1 MDGGMSTVSIPWAE
15 GSGNIVVTSEGGTT
29 TVASDVANESVD
41 RSQTITF
48 KTTKGEPVCTAARV
62 VNQSGLRRALADSAS
77 LPLRCGDGLTLTVL
91 K

>member
-1 MDGGMSTVSIPWAE
+1 MSTVSIPWAE
-15 GSGNIVVTSEGGTT
+15 GSGNIVVTSEGGIT

-48 KTTKGEPVCTAARV
+48 KTTKGEPLCTAARV
-62 VNQSGLRRALADSAS
+62 VNQSGLRQALADSGS
-77 LPLRCGDGLTLTVL
+77 LPFRCTDGLTLTVL